1 MIFFRSMMTAII
13 FGCLTLAPF
22 AEAGRKPDIPD
33 AATNAIGEFLKAI
46 NALSGGTKTL
56 PSGDPFLEKVRARY
70 EIPER
75 VPVLS
80 PRGGSS
86 IVTFIYDSERLPV
99 AENAWREIFP
109 DDYAYLQTHHN
120 LKAVY
125 CLHEKEPLDLG
136 DIVIAIMPESSTGKI
151 SVFFNNKRGTI
162 DSAKISA
169 GNSLFFVNS
178 QYIVKPVGVKF
189 QI

>member
-1 MIFFRSMMTAII
+1 MIFVRSITTAII
-13 FGCLTLAPF
+13 FGCLVLAPF
-22 AEAGRKPDIPD
+22 ADAGQRPYIPD
-33 AATNAIGEFLKAI
+33 AATHAIGEFLKAI
-46 NALSGGTKTL
+46 NALSGGTKAL

-80 PRGGSS
+80 PRGGNSV
-86 IVTFIYDSERLPV
+86 VTFIYDSEQIPV

-109 DDYAYLQTHHN
+109 DDYTYLQTHHN

-136 DIVIAIMPESSTGKI
+136 DVIIAIMPEDTGKI
-151 SVFFNNKRGTI
+151 SVYFNNKRGTI
-162 DSAKISA
+162 DSARISA
-169 GNSLFFVNS
+169 GNSLFFINS

-189 QI
+189 

>member
-1 MIFFRSMMTAII
+1 MFFRLMVTSII
-13 FGCLTLAPF
+13 FGCLALASF
-22 AEAGRKPDIPD
+22 AEAGQKPDIPD
-33 AATNAIGEFLKAI
+33 PATHAIGEFLKAI
-46 NALSGGTKTL
+46 NALSGGTKAL

-86 IVTFIYDSERLPV
+86 IVTFIYDSEQLPV
-99 AENAWREIFP
+99 VENAWREISP
-109 DDYAYLQTHHN
+109 DDYTYLQSYHN

-136 DIVIAIMPESSTGKI
+136 DIIIAIMPESTGKV
-151 SVFFNNKRGTI
+151 SVYFNNKKGTI
-162 DSAKISA
+162 DSARISA
-169 GNSLFFVNS
+169 GNSLFFINS

-189 QI
+189 